1 MKQITTIICCAL
13 LMVDG
18 ISLAVYNKDTV
29 SHQTVMAAQP
39 FQWNVQP
46 GNLPLD
52 VKLDFDKRL
61 SHEAPK
67 VKDSIN
73 IIDSVRIV
81 EKVRWKTRYKNVADR
96 TAARDV
102 GEHLMPANPDSM
114 SSVPTLISTLGREEQ
129 PSEVVDTSKVSSIQL
144 TVNGKIVYSKN
155 DNHSTEGGQ

>member
-1 MKQITTIICCAL
+1 MKRITTIICCAL
-13 LMVDG
+13 LMVAG
-18 ISLAVYNKDTV
+18 ISLAVYNKGTV

-39 FQWNVQP
+39 LQWNVQP
-46 GNLPLD
+46 GSLPLD

-61 SHEAPK
+61 SHETPK
-67 VKDSIN
+67 IKDSIN

-96 TAARDV
+96 TAAREV
-102 GEHLMPANPDSM
+102 GEHLMPVNPDSM
-114 SSVPTLISTLGREEQ
+114 SNEPTLISTLGREEK

-155 DNHSTEGGQ
+155 DNHSTEGSQ

>member
-1 MKQITTIICCAL
+1 MIAAVAL
-13 LMVDG
+13 AKFNHNTVD
-18 ISLAVYNKDTV
+18 
-29 SHQTVMAAQP
+29 HQTVMAAQP
-39 FQWNVQP
+39 LQWSVQP

-61 SHEAPK
+61 SHETPK
-67 VKDSIN
+67 IKDSIN

-114 SSVPTLISTLGREEQ
+114 SSEPTLISTLGREEQ

>member
-1 MKQITTIICCAL
+1 
-13 LMVDG
+13 MVAG
-18 ISLAVYNKDTV
+18 ISLAVYNKGTV

-39 FQWNVQP
+39 LQWNVQP
-46 GNLPLD
+46 GSLPLD

-61 SHEAPK
+61 SHETPK
-67 VKDSIN
+67 IKDSIN

-96 TAARDV
+96 TAAREV
-102 GEHLMPANPDSM
+102 GEHLMPVNPDSM
-114 SSVPTLISTLGREEQ
+114 SNEPTLISTLGREEK

-155 DNHSTEGGQ
+155 DNHSTEGSQ